1 MSLKFATVDN
11 DAVEILNNKVV
22 GSNSRFDG
30 KEIKTNKDINEVFGI
45 KPKVNMADYMKF
57 GDSGEQQLYL
67 DAIKVFRG
75 EIKGPRAMQIM
86 NAVEGEFGP
95 GIMDKIRQD
104 ALKGSPTMQ
113 NIFPELMNMQKSEL
127 QKRGPKG
134 TFRDFYPGDN
144 MPKYPEN
151 RNMKYPT
158 EDAIQPMFRPGVDP
172 MGMPTYPATQN
183 KYPGMTMGPK
193 QLNKMLMANMMGLLS

>member
-144 MPKYPEN
+144 MPPYNPEN
-151 RNMKYPT
+151 MPRTPN
-158 EDAIQPMFRPGVDP
+158 AIPPVFRPGD
-172 MGMPTYPATQN
+172 GQN
-183 KYPGMTMGPK
+183 YNNMQRNMNTVTGPK

>member
-134 TFRDFYPGDN
+134 TFRDFYPGDQMPQFTPEN
-144 MPKYPEN
+144 MPRTPN
-151 RNMKYPT
+151 
-158 EDAIQPMFRPGVDP
+158 AIPPVFRPGD
-172 MGMPTYPATQN
+172 GQN
-183 KYPGMTMGPK
+183 YNNMQRNMNTVTGPK
-193 QLNKMLMANMMGLLS
+193 QLNRMLMANMMGLLS

>member
-22 GSNSRFDG
+22 GPNSRFDG

-86 NAVEGEFGP
+86 NAVQGEFGP
-95 GIMDKIRQD
+95 DVMDKIRQD

-113 NIFPELMNMQKSEL
+113 KLFPELTNMQKSEL
-127 QKRGPKG
+127 EMRGPKG
-134 TFRDFYPGDN
+134 TFRDFYPGDQ
-144 MPKYPEN
+144 MPKMPKMPPMN
-151 RNMKYPT
+151 TPGLNPRTP
-158 EDAIQPMFRPGVDP
+158 DAMPPVFRPGD
-172 MGMPTYPATQN
+172 GQN
-183 KYPGMTMGPK
+183 YNNMQRNMNTVTGPK
-193 QLNKMLMANMMGLLS
+193 QLNRMLMANMMGLLS